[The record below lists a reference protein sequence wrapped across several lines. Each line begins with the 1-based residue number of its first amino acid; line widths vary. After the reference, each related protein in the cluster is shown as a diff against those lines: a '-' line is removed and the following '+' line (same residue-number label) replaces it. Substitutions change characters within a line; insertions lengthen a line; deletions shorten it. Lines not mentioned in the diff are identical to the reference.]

1 MSLTFEPWIGE
12 KYQDKGLDGL
22 NLLILGE
29 SHYGEEGTERPGFT
43 RHVVKKWGQE
53 NRHRF
58 FTTTAKAVLGLGSS
72 HISNS
77 KRAEFWDRVAF
88 ANYIQ
93 TFVAED
99 AESRKRPTEEMWQE
113 AKEAFPTT
121 IEKTTPDAIVVLGIE
136 VARRLPQL
144 PGSPPHHAIKH
155 PSQYFRYE
163 QWQPELQKFLQS
175 VRTAV

>member
-1 MSLTFEPWIGE
+1 MSLTFEPWIGD
-12 KYQDKGLDGL
+12 KYRNEGLNGL

-43 RHVVKKWGQE
+43 RHVVRKWGQE

-58 FTTTAKAVLGLGSS
+58 FTTTAKVVLGLGSS
-72 HISNS
+72 YISNS
-77 KRAEFWDRVAF
+77 KRADFWDRVAF

-99 AESRKRPTEEMWQE
+99 AESRKRPTDEMWQE
-113 AKEAFPTT
+113 AQEALPIT
-121 IEKTTPDAIVVLGIE
+121 IEKTSPDAIVVLGIE
-136 VARRLPQL
+136 VERRLPEL
-144 PGSPPHHAIKH
+144 PDSLPHHAIKH

-163 QWQPELQKFLQS
+163 KWQPELQQFLQS
-175 VRTAV
+175 IRDSV